1 MITNNNVLY
10 IRTKFNIL
18 TLGRRSRWQIQELS
32 FINYQ
37 NYVLFC
43 SNKLLHYSFIV
54 NAIVTCSLRFIYYY
68 FFYCVFRCHLDV
80 IVFFKKYCKWMKQII
95 SKFIILSYLV
105 SESILNYWTQYS
117 GIINLSGAS
126 INIKKNNMSIKHALT
141 ISLCNYI
148 RDISEYKQMWPNTL
162 YAAKLPCTKTILIN
176 I

>member
-54 NAIVTCSLRFIYYY
+54 NAIVTCRLHFIYYY
-68 FFYCVFRCHLDV
+68 FFYCVLDV
-80 IVFFKKYCKWMKQII
+80 IVFFKKYCKLMKQFI
-95 SKFIILSYLV
+95 SKVIILSY
-105 SESILNYWTQYS
+105 SESSLNYWTQYS

-126 INIKKNNMSIKHALT
+126 INIKKNNVSIKHALT